1 MKNTFKILSLLS
13 LLVILGFTSCKKEE
27 YTFGSMKTPSGLALT
42 TTVAGVDNAN
52 PAGNGTGAVAINVTA
67 ANAITYK
74 VDFGDGNTQMV
85 PTGVVN
91 YKYTSPGTNSYNV
104 TVTAIG
110 TGGIVSVIS
119 KTITVYVAFT
129 IPTDILQ
136 NITGGSTKTWVCDKN
151 ADAHFGVGP
160 NDAFAPIWYA
170 AGPNSRAADGFYDDE
185 VTFSKDV
192 NNNVS
197 INLDNKGT
205 TFVLGAA
212 LSYYGLT
219 GAEGQFP
226 IANQGVKRLSFMNA
240 TSASTS
246 ANSTRIQFMVP
257 SNGLVLIG
265 MGSNTYEILSLT
277 ATTMTLRTIG
287 ADGNSWYQKLK
298 VK

>member
-85 PTGVVN
+85 PTGVIN
-91 YKYTSPGTNSYNV
+91 YKYTSPGTNTYNV

-129 IPTDILQ
+129 IPADILQ

-160 NDAFAPIWYA
+160 NDAFAPIWYG